1 MNTAARIQAAC
12 RETGDRILVSS
23 TLLGRMST
31 LPTNVVSLPL
41 GKVKFR
47 RKEAD
52 LELFALEKA

>member
-1 MNTAARIQAAC
+1 MPAKIQPAC
-12 RETGDRILVSS
+12 RETRNRILVSG

-41 GKVKFR
+41 GKVKLR
-47 RKEAD
+47 GKEAD